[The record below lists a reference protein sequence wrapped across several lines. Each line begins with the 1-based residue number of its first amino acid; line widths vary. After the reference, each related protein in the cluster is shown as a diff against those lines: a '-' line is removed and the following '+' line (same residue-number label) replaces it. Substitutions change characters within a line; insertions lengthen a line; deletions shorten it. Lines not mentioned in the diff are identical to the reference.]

1 MSIYS
6 RRYRIGCVCCIWDN
20 FKMAGY
26 SSAGAGA
33 ASFIEAKIKQRKV
46 MLFAKKRCKDST
58 DVRKVLDSYNLAQN
72 VFEVCEFES
81 RQDCNQMEDYF
92 FAVCQTNSRV
102 VRFTRRHV
110 CLVHVHVYNRSLMIL
125 ILVARC
131 RTCSSVDAT
140 WVRGRKFWRSTNRE
154 NCGENS
160 LWRAQSDGCVFM
172 LFKLVSFPVALLFVS
187 VNRISIHM

>member
-1 MSIYS
+1 
-6 RRYRIGCVCCIWDN
+6 
-20 FKMAGY
+20 MAGY

-102 VRFTRRHV
+102 VRFT
-110 CLVHVHVYNRSLMIL
+110 
-125 ILVARC
+125 
-131 RTCSSVDAT
+131 
-140 WVRGRKFWRSTNRE
+140 
-154 NCGENS
+154 
-160 LWRAQSDGCVFM
+160 
-172 LFKLVSFPVALLFVS
+172 
-187 VNRISIHM
+187 